1 MTLRPWDIHQT
12 ARPGWRRRFRQ
23 FLRGRRRVRSERW
36 FGSSRTTSFRRWLGL
51 GGSLG
56 FSRWFGF
63 GRRLGGSS
71 PGGWRLALIG
81 IGAVAVV
88 AAAWISWPSNL
99 PDQGSQTRPPNL
111 TALPSAV
118 LTQSLDDETEPFA
131 ELLASTIRRQGC
143 LSVTVHVALADFR
156 HGGVPKKFGRP
167 DDCETNLYWGALY
180 GVDTH
185 LANAAAWRRV
195 YSDEGDGINV
205 VQRSVFRRHADP
217 SEAWRDRGASEGF
230 DVFVLANA
238 WRGSRVTAAMEQP
251 FRDALSA
258 DPPTRITVGGR
269 EIAFGSGSVLTGY
282 LGRNGMLETFWD
294 PCAALPARCVGRQV
308 GMFYICPRSAPL
320 LHAPVAEHGLYPV
333 LFAREPIVPEAYLL
347 DGMLQA
353 LIAGDLDDGFTIAA
367 AAQYARY
374 QKGLSQERAAAM
386 LFR

>member
-12 ARPGWRRRFRQ
+12 ARPGWRRRFWP
-23 FLRGRRRVRSERW
+23 FLR
-36 FGSSRTTSFRRWLGL
+36 SR
-51 GGSLG
+51 
-56 FSRWFGF
+56 
-63 GRRLGGSS
+63 
-71 PGGWRLALIG
+71 RLALIG

-99 PDQGSQTRPPNL
+99 PDQGSQGRPPNL
-111 TALPSAV
+111 AASPSAA
-118 LTQSLDDETEPFA
+118 LTQSLDDEAEPFA
-131 ELLASTIRRQGC
+131 ELLVSMIHQQGW
-143 LSVTVHVALADFR
+143 LSVTVHVALADSR

-185 LANAAAWRRV
+185 LANAAAWHRI
-195 YSDEGDGINV
+195 YSDDGDGIDV
-205 VQRSVFRRHADP
+205 IRRSVFRRHVEP
-217 SEAWRDRGASEGF
+217 SEVWRDRGVTEGF
-230 DVFVLANA
+230 DVYVLANA
-238 WRGSRVTAAMEQP
+238 WRGSRIAAAMEQP

-258 DPPTRITVGGR
+258 DPPILITVDDR
-269 EIAFGSGSVLTGY
+269 EVAFGSGSVLTGY

-294 PCAALPARCVGRQV
+294 PCAGLPVRYVGRQV
-308 GMFYICPRSAPL
+308 GVFYICPRSAPL
-320 LHAPVAEHGLYPV
+320 LHAPVVEHGLYPV

-374 QKGLSQERAAAM
+374 QKGLSQERAAAI